1 MPPGAR
7 GTFRLFVARHSNLNH
22 ICPEIFSESD
32 CEWSCRPYSAD
43 IFFDLGKRGVVA
55 GQEDLILESAEKLAK
70 AKLAKVS

>member
-1 MPPGAR
+1 MAG
-7 GTFRLFVARHSNLNH
+7 V
-22 ICPEIFSESD
+22 FSGFLKPVRRIAAEYKID
-32 CEWSCRPYSAD
+32 PRD